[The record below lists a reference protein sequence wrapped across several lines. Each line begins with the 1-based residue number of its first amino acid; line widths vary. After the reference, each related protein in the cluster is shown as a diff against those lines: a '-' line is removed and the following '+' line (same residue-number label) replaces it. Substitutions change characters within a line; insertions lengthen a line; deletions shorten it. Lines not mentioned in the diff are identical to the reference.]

1 MIHAAISDRCGCFS
15 ASTSAP
21 QTRHA
26 PRCLYPVTCG
36 ADAPQAQ
43 AGQTEA
49 AEARKAV
56 ALSRRALLS
65 VVFASAAMPMIV
77 LPAEAVQGYTAGRLP
92 GMSYA

>member
-1 MIHAAISDRCGCFS
+1 MIHAAISDRCTCFS

-21 QTRHA
+21 RSQHA

-56 ALSRRALLS
+56 VLSRRAVLS
-65 VVFASAAMPMIV
+65 AAFASAAMPMTV

-92 GMSYA
+92 GRGYA